1 MRQVDWTF
9 LYLMLVLKLP
19 IAALLWIV
27 WWAVHAEPE
36 STEEDVKD
44 KDDGGSKRP
53 LHPHEPFPRHPRRGP
68 HGDPLP
74 LPPARTRGVVAKG
87 RRTAA

>member
-1 MRQVDWTF
+1 M
-9 LYLMLVLKLP
+9 YLMVVLKLP

-36 STEEDVKD
+36 PTEDVQD
-44 KDDGGSKRP
+44 KDDGGSRRP
-53 LHPHEPFPRHPRRGP
+53 PHPHKPLPRHPRRGP
-68 HGDPLP
+68 HGDPAP
-74 LPPARTRGVVAKG
+74 PPPARTRGVTAKA